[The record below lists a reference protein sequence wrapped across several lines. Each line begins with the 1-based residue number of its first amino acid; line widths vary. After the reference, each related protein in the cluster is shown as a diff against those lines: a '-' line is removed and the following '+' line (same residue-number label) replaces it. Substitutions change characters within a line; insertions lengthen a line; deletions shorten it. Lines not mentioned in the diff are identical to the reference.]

1 MKLVKLSLV
10 AALAAGAFSAANAT
24 PVEEAIKDI
33 DVSGVL
39 RYRYDTGR
47 FGNRGYGFED
57 QRSSINDRQNHNYRA
72 QLNFSGAIA
81 DNFKAFVQFDYSAK
95 DGGYGPDSVSNTS
108 NTLNV
113 RQLYLT
119 YTNEDVATSVIAGK
133 QQLNTIWTDN
143 GIDGLVGTG
152 IKVVNNSI
160 DGLTLAAFAVD
171 SFNTDTEGDTLAGSK
186 IFNGYVEKNSKN
198 FPEGTKLNINPYAG
212 NLYGAAAIGSY
223 DIAGGQF
230 NPQLWLSY
238 LNDTGFFYA
247 LDVAYNT
254 TIFDGVNWN
263 IEGAYLGNS
272 LDSKMKSKNTA
283 IVTEYDGNGKSDVIT
298 GDEMMANGNLFAL
311 KGTVA
316 VNGWDAS
323 LGGIY
328 YGKKDK
334 LTINTLED
342 QGNIGGLLAGEE
354 IFYTD
359 GSNLNGDIGRN
370 IFGYVTAGYTFNEIV
385 RVGAD
390 FVYGGTKTDPEAES
404 TGGKKFEA
412 VARVDYKYSPK
423 LNFSAFYSYVNVD
436 NNHKNEYDGRDGRK
450 NTVRLQALYKF

>member
-10 AALAAGAFSAANAT
+10 AALAASAFSAANAT
-24 PVEEAIKDI
+24 PLEEAIKDI

-39 RYRYDTGR
+39 RYRYESSNPWSNAN
-47 FGNRGYGFED
+47 FGSGISGKQD
-57 QRSSINDRQNHNYRA
+57 HKYRA
-72 QLNFSGAIA
+72 QVNFSGAIS
-81 DNFKAFVQFDYSAK
+81 DNFKAFVQFDYNSQ
-95 DGGYGPDSVSNTS
+95 DGGYGADSISNTS
-108 NTLNV
+108 DTLSV

-160 DGLTLAAFAVD
+160 DGLTLAAFAMD
-171 SFNTDTEGDTLAGSK
+171 SFNEASDTTVTITQNGSQKITGVQFNRGNPKGDSDVSGALDW
-186 IFNGYVEKNSKN
+186 SKN
-198 FPEGTKLNINPYAG
+198 I
-212 NLYGAAAIGSY
+212 YGAAAIGSY

-230 NPQLWLSY
+230 NPQLWLAYMSDNAF
-238 LNDTGFFYA
+238 LYA
-247 LDVAYNT
+247 LDATYST
-254 TIFDGVNWN
+254 TIFDGINWT

-272 LDSKMKSKNTA
+272 VDNKLKDRLDA
-283 IVTEYDGNGKSDVIT
+283 
-298 GDEMMANGNLFAL
+298 ANGNFFAL
-311 KGTVA
+311 RGTVK

-323 LGGIY
+323 LGGLY

-334 LTINTLED
+334 TTVTTIED
-342 QGNIGGLLAGEE
+342 QGNLGSLLAGEE
-354 IFYTD
+354 IFYTR
-359 GSNLNGDIGRN
+359 GSNLNGDLGRN
-370 IFGYVTAGYTFNEIV
+370 IFGYVTGGYTFNEAV

-390 FVYGGTKTDPEAES
+390 FVYGGTKTNIIGQ
-404 TGGKKFEA
+404 GGKKLEA

-436 NNHKNEYDGRDGRK
+436 TDPESTHHDA
-450 NTVRLQALYKF
+450 VRLQALYKF

>member
-24 PVEEAIKDI
+24 PLEEAIKDV

-47 FGNRGYGFED
+47 FGKDLDLTKYGTGNNLSNGFL
-57 QRSSINDRQNHNYRA
+57 NDSKQDHKYRA
-72 QLNFSGAIA
+72 QVNLSAAIA
-81 DNFKAFVQFDYSAK
+81 DNFKAFIQLDYNSQ
-95 DGGYGPDSVSNTS
+95 DGGYGTNSISNTS
-108 NTLNV
+108 DTLTV

-160 DGLTLAAFAVD
+160 DGLTLAAFAMD
-171 SFNTDTEGDTLAGSK
+171 SFNGYNANTNAKGDGDVSSAL
-186 IFNGYVEKNSKN
+186 NWDKN
-198 FPEGTKLNINPYAG
+198 I
-212 NLYGAAAIGSY
+212 YGAAAIGSY
-223 DIAGGQF
+223 DIFGGQF
-230 NPQLWLSY
+230 NPQLWLAYMSDNAF
-238 LNDTGFFYA
+238 LYA
-247 LDVAYNT
+247 LDLAYST
-254 TIFDGVNWN
+254 SIFDGINWT

-272 LDSKMKSKNTA
+272 LDKEIKNAGGKDTA
-283 IVTEYDGNGKSDVIT
+283 
-298 GDEMMANGNLFAL
+298 ANGNFFAL
-311 KGTVA
+311 RGTIE
-316 VNGWDAS
+316 VNGWDAT
-323 LGGIY
+323 LGGLY
-328 YGKKDK
+328 YGDKDK
-334 LTINTLED
+334 STVTVIED
-342 QGNIGGLLAGEE
+342 QGNLGSLLAGEE
-354 IFYTD
+354 IFYTT
-359 GSNLNGDIGRN
+359 GSRLTGDIGRN
-370 IFGYVTAGYTFNEIV
+370 IFGYITAGYTFNETV

-390 FVYGGTKTDPEAES
+390 FVYGGTKTHS
-404 TGGKKFEA
+404 ITYLGGGDKLEA

-436 NNHKNEYDGRDGRK
+436 ANKDGEGDH

>member
-10 AALAAGAFSAANAT
+10 AALAAGAFSVANAT
-24 PVEEAIKDI
+24 PLEEAIKDI

-39 RYRYDTGR
+39 RYRYDTGT
-47 FGNRGYGFED
+47 FGKDEVGFTNANN
-57 QRSSINDRQNHNYRA
+57 SSKQMHKYRA

-81 DNFKAFVQFDYSAK
+81 DNFKAFVQFDYNAA
-95 DGGYGPDSVSNTS
+95 DGGYGSYIPDPNKPNERANSNERNAQDPLT
-108 NTLNV
+108 V

-152 IKVVNNSI
+152 VKVVNNSI

-171 SFNTDTEGDTLAGSK
+171 SFNTAEQDGDLAKSDEFGGKAAESGSQYLLD
-186 IFNGYVEKNSKN
+186 FKN
-198 FPEGTKLNINPYAG
+198 I
-212 NLYGAAAIGSY
+212 YGAAAIGSY

-230 NPQLWLSY
+230 NPQLWLAY
-238 LNDTGFFYA
+238 MNENAFLYA
-247 LDVAYNT
+247 LDLAYNT
-254 TIFDGVNWN
+254 TIFDGINWT

-272 LDSKMKSKNTA
+272 VDNKLKDRFHA
-283 IVTEYDGNGKSDVIT
+283 V
-298 GDEMMANGNLFAL
+298 GDPESSAANGNFFAL
-311 KGTVA
+311 RGTVE

-323 LGGIY
+323 LGGLY

-334 LTINTLED
+334 ATVTVIED
-342 QGNIGGLLAGEE
+342 QGNLGSLLAGEE
-354 IFYTD
+354 IFYTE
-359 GSNLNGDIGRN
+359 GSRLNGDVGQN
-370 IFGYVTAGYTFNEIV
+370 IFGYVTAGYTFNETV

-390 FVYGGTKTDPEAES
+390 FVYGGTKTDKEVRPDFV
-404 TGGKKFEA
+404 GGKKLEA

-436 NNHKNEYDGRDGRK
+436 QDTGSKDKGDH